1 MASVAAQA
9 ALTIRVTVL
18 SHPLKYVKTADIA
31 NLKLHIHVNAPRV
44 MEIMIV
50 AH

>member
-31 NLKLHIHVNAPRV
+31 NLKLFYVNAPRV

>member
-31 NLKLHIHVNAPRV
+31 NLTQIYVNVPRV